1 MNVLK
6 VNTKLVRIDGKLVQ
20 VDSTSGANVEHV
32 SWHQC
37 PTAVSDYLNNVTYS
51 PDDYSVSYINDYAP
65 DNVAITNTLPVGKT
79 VDDTTYYNE
88 EPNQLTPF
96 SATNVAGTLK
106 PLDALRWINAGRAA
120 GGWPFCVNMRDLGG
134 WACDGGK
141 VRYGLLYRCG
151 QPEANAREVLV
162 NQLGIRGELDL
173 QGPDN
178 ARTTSVLGDDVKF
191 CRPPRYQW
199 YTIADT
205 EIWQQLIQ
213 FVFDNVRYGRPMLF
227 HCAAGADRTGTLAC
241 VLEGLLGLDQSDI
254 DKDYEL
260 TCFYSG
266 TGTDSLAR
274 RRNESDWINLINEI
288 KAVPL
293 PAGVSNTF
301 RNHVVYFVASLGFS
315 ADDINAYRAA
325 MIDGTPDTIVLNL
338 DTYSIAKII
347 ANATVDNATT
357 SVFEYQGYEATV
369 DAKYS
374 YVINDVKVTMGGKDI
389 TSTCFKGQPTTLNRS
404 VTTTLTH
411 CAGDN
416 NRKFVIDGQ
425 SFAMN
430 LTANFGY
437 SLESAQVTI
446 TMGGL
451 DMSTYYANGKIAIP
465 KVTGD
470 LVITITAVQSAPPY
484 TNQIPLSIDTDGSI
498 FNATGYRQSYR
509 INSSGAV
516 ATALSGMDDPD
527 NWFVT
532 GFIPV
537 KGGDVVRFKGAY
549 VEGTTGGANT
559 RFYDA
564 SKNATDYGFTPNS
577 FSAQYD
583 AVAAQY
589 GPVEYDTSAQRL
601 YSFTVPNTTSASTI
615 KYVRFTLRG
624 QGADAIVTVNEE
636 IDQD

>member
-6 VNTKLVRIDGKLVQ
+6 VNTKLVRVDGKLVT
-20 VDSTSGANVEHV
+20 VAAASGANVEHI

-37 PTAVSDYLNNVTYS
+37 PTAVSDYLKNVTYS
-51 PDDYSVSYINDYAP
+51 PDDYSVSYINEYAP
-65 DNVAITNTLPVGKT
+65 DNVVITNTLPVGRA
-79 VDDTTYYNE
+79 VDDVTYYNE

-96 SATNVAGTLK
+96 SATTVAGTLK

-173 QGPDN
+173 QGADST
-178 ARTTSVLGDDVKF
+178 RTTSVLGNDVQF

-213 FVFDNVRYGRPMLF
+213 FVFDNVRYGRPMIF

-266 TGTDSLAR
+266 VGTDALAR
-274 RRNESDWINLINEI
+274 RRNESDWISLINAI

-293 PAGVSNTF
+293 PAGVSDTF

-325 MIDGTPDTIVLNL
+325 MIDGTPDTIVLSL
-338 DTYSIAKII
+338 DTYDITKTTT
-347 ANATVDNATT
+347 NVTVDNEIT
-357 SVFEYQGYEATV
+357 SVSEYQGYEANV
-369 DAKYS
+369 NAKYG
-374 YVINDVKVTMGGKDI
+374 YVINKIKVTMGGKDI
-389 TSTCFKGQPTTLNRS
+389 TSTCFNEQLTTLNRS
-404 VTTTLTH
+404 VTTTLTN
-411 CAGDN
+411 CTSDN
-416 NRKFVIDGQ
+416 SRKAVIDGQ

-430 LTANFGY
+430 LTADGGY
-437 SLESAQVTI
+437 TLDGAQVTI

-465 KVTGD
+465 KVIGD
-470 LVITITAVQSAPPY
+470 LVITITAVPSALLY
-484 TNQIPLSIDTDGSI
+484 TNQIPLSIDSNGTIYNG
-498 FNATGYRQSYR
+498 TGYKTESR
-509 INSSGAV
+509 INSSGV
-516 ATALSGMDDPD
+516 VGTATSGGLDSL
-527 NWFVT
+527 WFAT

-537 KGGDVVRFKGAY
+537 KGGDIIRFKNAY
-549 VEGTTGGANT
+549 IEGTTGGANT
-559 RFYDA
+559 QFYDA
-564 SKNATDYGFTPNS
+564 SKNALGYAFSPYS
-577 FSAQYD
+577 FANQYD
-583 AVAAQY
+583 STAAQY
-589 GPVEYDTSAQRL
+589 GPVEYDTSTQRL
-601 YSFTVPNTTSASTI
+601 YSFTVPNTASASTI
-615 KYVRFTLRG
+615 KYVRFTLHG
-624 QGADAIVTVNEE
+624 DAPTAIVTVNEE
-636 IDQD
+636 IE

>member
-6 VNTKLVRIDGKLVQ
+6 VNTKLVKIDGKLVE
-20 VDSTSGANVEHV
+20 VDAASGANVEHI

-65 DNVAITNTLPVGKT
+65 DSAVITNTLPIGKA
-79 VDDTTYYNE
+79 VDDNTYYNE

-96 SATNVAGTLK
+96 SATSVAGTLR
-106 PLDALRWINAGRAA
+106 PIDALRWINAGRAA

-141 VRYGLLYRCG
+141 VRYGLIYRCG

-274 RRNESDWINLINEI
+274 RRNESDWINLINAI
-288 KAVPL
+288 KAVPI
-293 PAGVSNTF
+293 PAGVSDTF

-315 ADDINAYRAA
+315 ADDINAYRTA

-338 DTYSIAKII
+338 DTYSITKTIT
-347 ANATVDNATT
+347 NVTVDNAAT
-357 SVFEYQGYEATV
+357 SVSEYRGYDATV
-369 DAKYS
+369 DAKYG
-374 YVINDVKVTMGGKDI
+374 YVINNVKVTMGGTDI

-404 VTTTLTH
+404 VATTLTH
-411 CAGDN
+411 CTSDN

-430 LTANFGY
+430 LTADFEY
-437 SLESAQVTI
+437 TLEGAQVTI

-451 DMSTYYANGKIAIP
+451 DMSTYYSNGKIAIP

-470 LVITITAVQSAPPY
+470 LVITITAVQSALTY
-484 TNQIPLSIDTDGSI
+484 TNQIPLSIDSDGTIYNS
-498 FNATGYRQSYR
+498 TGYKT
-509 INSSGAV
+509 NSRLKSTGVVDTTESGG
-516 ATALSGMDDPD
+516 LDSL
-527 NWFVT
+527 WFTT

-537 KGGDVVRFKGAY
+537 KGGDIIRFKNAY
-549 VEGTTGGANT
+549 IEGTSGGANEWYYT
-559 RFYDA
+559 
-564 SKNATDYGFTPNS
+564 TDKVVTGWSFTPAS
-577 FSAQYD
+577 FVDSSTITRYGI
-583 AVAAQY
+583 VFAADSDNRVVQMTV
-589 GPVEYDTSAQRL
+589 PDTSEIAYLRL
-601 YSFTVPNTTSASTI
+601 SLHGDAAT
-615 KYVRFTLRG
+615 
-624 QGADAIVTVNEE
+624 AIVTVNEE
-636 IDQD
+636 IE